1 MKTSMLKMTMPLV
14 AAICTTATSVLA
26 DALPSSLTH
35 RWSFNSDEND
45 QITGAAPVNR
55 WTPSKISLSDGQVH
69 FRGNSWGGG
78 SLHLGNGSL
87 GSGDATVEIWAT
99 QDAIRN
105 NSVIFSYSNNG
116 WGTSPTMDACM
127 QWTVGTDINKDA
139 LWLKSDNVDRINKG
153 NTMAPYELG
162 KEYHIAMTFHDNGD
176 GSTTVYWQKR
186 DAATGMLEKQDRAVV
201 ANWTLSA
208 VTASTATFAI
218 GVWKQRNVARDAC
231 ASYNEVRVWNE
242 ALSPAQLAFNA
253 KNGPDTIELLPS
265 GLSRLAHRWS
275 FNADDFPAGS
285 GNLAYSDV
293 AGGVLPQSRWG
304 TTANNST
311 TPLELESGKLKLVS
325 NGWGGGSLDLGAKL
339 IDGDDATIEVW
350 ARYDTLRYSGVMFEY
365 GNPNNAYN
373 QTGSQV
379 TDAITYYWNNG
390 NTANDYM
397 IIRHGGTRVL
407 DVPSTM
413 SATVGT
419 MYHWSFS
426 FKKSGS
432 DTVVKWARR
441 NATTGEVEATGS
453 QTVANWTLSDVEAT
467 NPSLSLGIAK
477 NQNYLGSYSR
487 DANAT
492 YDEVRIWKGALS
504 DDQLTAN
511 VFMGPDVAAPSTV
524 VVTTICATVPS
535 ASIRK
540 TK

>member
-55 WTPSKISLSDGQVH
+55 WTPSNISLSDGQVH

-127 QWTVGTDINKDA
+127 QWTVGTDINKDWM
-139 LWLKSDNVDRINKG
+139 WLKSDNVDRVKKG
-153 NTMAPYELG
+153 NTMAPYDLG

-218 GVWKQRNVARDAC
+218 GVWKTSAARDAY

-242 ALSPAQLAFNA
+242 ALSPAQLALNA
-253 KNGPDTIELLPS
+253 KNGPNTIELLPS
-265 GLSRLAHRWS
+265 GLSKLAHRWS

-350 ARYDTLRYSGVMFEY
+350 ARATIRSCI
-365 GNPNNAYN
+365 
-373 QTGSQV
+373 QV
-379 TDAITYYWNNG
+379 SCL
-390 NTANDYM
+390 NTETRTTHT
-397 IIRHGGTRVL
+397 IRL
-407 DVPSTM
+407 D
-413 SATVGT
+413 
-419 MYHWSFS
+419 
-426 FKKSGS
+426 
-432 DTVVKWARR
+432 RR
-441 NATTGEVEATGS
+441 
-453 QTVANWTLSDVEAT
+453 
-467 NPSLSLGIAK
+467 
-477 NQNYLGSYSR
+477 
-487 DANAT
+487 
-492 YDEVRIWKGALS
+492 
-504 DDQLTAN
+504 
-511 VFMGPDVAAPSTV
+511 
-524 VVTTICATVPS
+524 
-535 ASIRK
+535 
-540 TK
+540 